1 MEGALGVRTRHNEKV
16 LELYPGDRSQDW
28 SDGRQAKAQVR
39 RKKTRQSLTHTYQM
53 VNPLSSQSAS
63 LFSRLTQ
70 RLYLILEAHIGLMS

>member
-39 RKKTRQSLTHTYQM
+39 RKKT
-53 VNPLSSQSAS
+53 LSP
-63 LFSRLTQ
+63 
-70 RLYLILEAHIGLMS
+70 